1 MNNYFI
7 LNMSFHKITIN
18 SILLLF
24 FIQLITSQLTIQDK
38 NYIEKFITNGQS
50 KTTGLFFDSNDAFK
64 HTKEAIVSMNIL
76 ERDVR
81 YKTEICNKVSDTKE
95 IDSNIVAID
104 KLFNCKTKFK
114 TYKPDLKSS
123 KLIDLY
129 HESQIIDLLQLDDQW
144 ENLFKSTK
152 KFLSNDKFSLVK
164 SKDKEDK
171 SIMGTAIGIEIL
183 TLIANKKQSM
193 KSDIKKLLDGVV
205 KELADSY
212 SSLSDDIILYTEKNI
227 NIYRLNYHVI
237 NGLKSAKRLGV
248 DIKGFNDMLYKLLN
262 YFNTFKYDFIS
273 SIDNVYFLLN
283 IYKLLEKTPLMK
295 VTKDSFNYLKEKNL
309 KIKFENIFGN
319 KLDIHNTTI
328 TLRVK
333 ENKQKNSK
341 ISSQKKKTS
350 YDLDDEEPVNTT
362 PKSKSIEIKNKENE
376 VEFDLSEMI
385 KDPGYFILD
394 IKMENR
400 YYGLRER
407 LQKNIYSYSEVKI
420 ESVDFEIIDKISDT
434 NNQHPSTLSNPKKYN
449 EVFKATQ
456 DNTLIARVKVSFPGA
471 EKPTLMEQV
480 FLQLKNTELDKSY
493 NAYASKFDKKIM
505 NIL

>member
-1 MNNYFI
+1 
-7 LNMSFHKITIN
+7 MSFHKITIN

-237 NGLKSAKRLGV
+237 NGLKNAKRLGV

-262 YFNTFKYDFIS
+262 YFNTFKYDFVS

-341 ISSQKKKTS
+341 ISSQKKK
-350 YDLDDEEPVNTT
+350 N
-362 PKSKSIEIKNKENE
+362 
-376 VEFDLSEMI
+376 F
-385 KDPGYFILD
+385 
-394 IKMENR
+394 
-400 YYGLRER
+400 LRFR
-407 LQKNIYSYSEVKI
+407 
-420 ESVDFEIIDKISDT
+420 
-434 NNQHPSTLSNPKKYN
+434 
-449 EVFKATQ
+449 
-456 DNTLIARVKVSFPGA
+456 
-471 EKPTLMEQV
+471 
-480 FLQLKNTELDKSY
+480 
-493 NAYASKFDKKIM
+493 
-505 NIL
+505 